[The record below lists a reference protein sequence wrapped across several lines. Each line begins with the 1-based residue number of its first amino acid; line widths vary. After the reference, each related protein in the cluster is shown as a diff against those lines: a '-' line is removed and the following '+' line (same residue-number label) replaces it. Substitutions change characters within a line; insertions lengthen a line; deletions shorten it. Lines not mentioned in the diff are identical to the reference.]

1 MPSFLNANLNK
12 KIYSKFLF
20 KHILFSAFWTIGILI
35 FIFRLDVI
43 IIDNIG
49 ENFNWL
55 KVAIPTIYLFL
66 LILSFF
72 FLKWYYILAFF
83 LYPILMTFWFI
94 PKTVLSIGKVYLFG
108 SYLSSIL
115 SRLARFKLFLLNS
128 FLFVFS
134 AIFLLTI
141 NSNWVR
147 WFSIVVASYFYLS
160 YIFMFLKKAFK
171 LPALFGGKIEEK
183 IKQFIENNTPE
194 KSWIITSFVIQKND
208 EKLELE
214 VRREKQIR
222 RTVLANYALELL
234 GKRLNGFHGRQAY
247 IVSWIFGA
255 IVFLFSSIIFFWF
268 LNFQLYKI
276 DGTNFLYNG
285 RYPTF
290 DFLYFTLKTITYSDI
305 DLIKP
310 ISVLARISE
319 TSSFFTIG
327 IFALVIVVSVF
338 LSLKQDKMNENVRLT
353 NEVFEHENL
362 NLSRYMQNEFGL
374 EIKAAIKD
382 IKNIDESLKNLK
394 DFIDRLF

>member
-1 MPSFLNANLNK
+1 
-12 KIYSKFLF
+12 
-20 KHILFSAFWTIGILI
+20 
-35 FIFRLDVI
+35 
-43 IIDNIG
+43 
-49 ENFNWL
+49 
-55 KVAIPTIYLFL
+55 
-66 LILSFF
+66 
-72 FLKWYYILAFF
+72 
-83 LYPILMTFWFI
+83 
-94 PKTVLSIGKVYLFG
+94 
-108 SYLSSIL
+108 
-115 SRLARFKLFLLNS
+115 
-128 FLFVFS
+128 
-134 AIFLLTI
+134 
-141 NSNWVR
+141 
-147 WFSIVVASYFYLS
+147 
-160 YIFMFLKKAFK
+160 MFLKKAFK